1 MLVPTLYQF
10 FRRHIQQG
18 FKEHGLAAEPA
29 TVEYVSDILT
39 RFARTPNLYAVHDA
53 DGAPLEHLGQFLIEY
68 RRAQGLEE
76 APADRSR
83 QVLLTR
89 HLGEYALFMSGL
101 FREHL
106 QARGQLG
113 YYLDHGRSAF
123 GQSADFEANPKR
135 AQVFRRLYLNFEPI
149 SGTLNYIRRAQFPM
163 KSPVLALESPLVA
176 LWRM

>member
-101 FREHL
+101 FRERL